1 MKRLKALIKMEM
13 KPALLMGILFLIA
26 NILGFLM
33 IQGSMN
39 GLWRGYLSGGL
50 TGYFNWR
57 GLINIIGEVFFNNSL
72 IVGILYMILLILLVF
87 STFRYEKSIEVSR
100 FLKSLPYT
108 ERERCLVKVGF
119 GVGVLTISLL
129 IYMVGLLCLRHY
141 SMGLFQEIIEVTAL
155 GSIAEKIFDLG
166 KLLKMLALMYIV
178 LVAGYLFMMMV
189 QYMVSSRL
197 AGIIIGSLSAV
208 APLFIAISLG
218 DIFDISR
225 DTWIGE
231 VIDRF
236 IYLMVSFTGYVEL
249 FNRETDIFYVSNMY
263 LSGFGYHIAFYVV
276 IIILVA
282 MAILYFTKNNRLED
296 SDLLMPHPMVRI
308 IFIVGVSICSGCS
321 SYYILS
327 VFFGYVLLITV
338 PKIILFIV
346 GVIIGFLIAK
356 KIAYTGI
363 KKRKEVKA

>member
-13 KPALLMGILFLIA
+13 KPALLMGILFLA
-26 NILGFLM
+26 TNMLFLLMLQGNMNSMWQVYLG
-33 IQGSMN
+33 
-39 GLWRGYLSGGL
+39 GGL
-50 TGYFNWR
+50 TGYFGWR
-57 GLINIIGEVFFNNSL
+57 RLINIIGEMFFQYNIL
-72 IVGILYMILLILLVF
+72 VGTLYMILLIILVF

-108 ERERCLVKVGF
+108 ERERCLVKVGV
-119 GVGVLTISLL
+119 GVGVLTIGLL
-129 IYMVGLLCLRHY
+129 MYMVGLLYLHHY
-141 SMGLFQEIIEVTAL
+141 SMGLFQEIMEVTAL
-155 GSIAEKIFDLG
+155 GSIAEEIFDLG

-178 LVAGYLFMMMV
+178 LVAIYLFMMMV

-197 AGIIIGSLSAV
+197 AGIIIGILSAV
-208 APLFIAISLG
+208 APLFMAVSLR
-218 DIFDISR
+218 DIFDISS

-231 VIDRF
+231 VIDGF
-236 IYLMVSFTGYVEL
+236 IYLMVGFTGGVEL
-249 FNRETDIFYVSNMY
+249 FSEETGNFYARYTY

-282 MAILYFTKNNRLED
+282 VTIVYFTKNNRLED
-296 SDLLMPHPMVRI
+296 SDLLIPHPIVRI

-321 SYYILS
+321 SYYILN
-327 VFFGYVLLITV
+327 VFLGYVLLITV
-338 PKIILFIV
+338 HPIVLFIV

-356 KIAYTGI
+356 KIAYIGI